1 MQSLNRKLEGE
12 VKALL
17 GAVRSEKEGIERSYE
32 NTVQDL
38 KVQCDSALQMNQ
50 KVSEGMALWAESGK
64 TKDLD
69 FNQEP
74 PAAPAEQAGP
84 ATTAE
89 TAETR
94 VPAEDTNTQ
103 ALPAAGATASPR
115 ADEKEETAP
124 AE

>member
-1 MQSLNRKLEGE
+1 M
-12 VKALL
+12 LL

-38 KVQCDSALQMNQ
+38 KAQCDAALRMNQ
-50 KVSEGMALWAESGK
+50 KVSEGLALWVEPSKAKGLE
-64 TKDLD
+64 
-69 FNQEP
+69 FNHEP

-89 TAETR
+89 TAEAAETR
-94 VPAEDTNTQ
+94 VAAEATNTQ
-103 ALPAAGATASPR
+103 APPAAGATASPR
-115 ADEKEETAP
+115 ADEKEESAP